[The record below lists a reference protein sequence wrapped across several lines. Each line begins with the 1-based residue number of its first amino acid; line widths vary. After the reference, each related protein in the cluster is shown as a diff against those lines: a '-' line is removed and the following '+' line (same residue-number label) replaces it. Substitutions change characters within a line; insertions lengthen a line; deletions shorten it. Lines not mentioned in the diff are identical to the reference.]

1 MSTSFG
7 ALCSDFYV
15 NQKVAL
21 KMDLPAGREPVL
33 ELFDRVRRS
42 FPRMDRFRRFEEELA
57 LESPEGEAQYS
68 WLSLNGNSIRSGWVN
83 PETVPDAYRLHQL
96 VLELMPFYL
105 TVSPIDVEFI
115 ELVFGF
121 DLIAETNRSE
131 VVIEALLGSSPLAS
145 LIGGEQDSP
154 LDAQPFIGLC
164 LNESCSLQAF
174 VEVKSRTRAE
184 EVATG
189 QFDSQPI
196 SVYLTVR
203 QCGPIRVL
211 EELSAT
217 FGTLAGYAERL
228 AEERVIPH
236 VVIPLRE
243 TILSNP
249 R

>member
-57 LESPEGEAQYS
+57 LESAEGDAQYS

-83 PETVPDAYRLHQL
+83 PETVHDAYRLHQL

-131 VVIEALLGSSPLAS
+131 VVINALLGRSPLAD
-145 LIGGEQDSP
+145 LIGGDLETP

-164 LNESCSLQAF
+164 LNEDGTRQAF
-174 VEVKSRTRAE
+174 IEVKPRTRAE
-184 EVATG
+184 EIASG
-189 QFDSQPI
+189 HYDAQPI

-203 QCGPIRVL
+203 QCGPIRAL
-211 EELSAT
+211 EELAAT

-228 AEERVIPH
+228 AEERVVPH
-236 VVIPLRE
+236 IVIPLRE